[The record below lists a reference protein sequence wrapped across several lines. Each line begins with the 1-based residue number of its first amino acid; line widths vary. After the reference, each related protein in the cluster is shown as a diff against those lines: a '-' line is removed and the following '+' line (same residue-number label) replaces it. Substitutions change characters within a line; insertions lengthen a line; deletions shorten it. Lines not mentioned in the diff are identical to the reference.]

1 MRMNTRNILTVV
13 FLVFAWQFSF
23 GQKQNYT
30 PKIEPC
36 ACAFKA
42 DSGLKT
48 SCYYLI
54 VPENRNKP
62 NGKTIKLP
70 FIYVES
76 NNPNKHKD
84 PVLYTAGG
92 PGASS
97 LGGVRFIHQ
106 RAFIKDRDYIAFEQR
121 GTYNAK
127 PWLNCTEV
135 PEAIKESYHRGLNRD
150 SMVLLAVKACRKRLI
165 GQGID

>member
-1 MRMNTRNILTVV
+1 MKKYLLLILSSL
-13 FLVFAWQFSF
+13 FILQASFA
-23 GQKQNYT
+23 QNKGYT

-36 ACAFKA
+36 ACVFKS
-42 DSGLKT
+42 DSLKT
-48 SCYYLI
+48 KCAYLI

-62 NGKTIKLP
+62 DGKTIKLP

-76 NNPNKHKD
+76 KNPDKHKD

-97 LGGVRFIHQ
+97 LSGVRFIHN
-106 RAFIKDRDYIAFEQR
+106 RAFIKERDYIAFEQR

-127 PWLNCTEV
+127 PWLNCSEV
-135 PEAIKESYHRGLNRD
+135 PEAIKESYRKGLN
-150 SMVLLAVKACRKRLI
+150 
-165 GQGID
+165 

>member
-1 MRMNTRNILTVV
+1 MIKPSALIILFVLLSQLSAT
-13 FLVFAWQFSF
+13 AQ
-23 GQKQNYT
+23 QKGYT

-42 DSGLKT
+42 DSSMKT
-48 SCYYLI
+48 RCAYLI
-54 VPENRNKP
+54 VPENRKKP
-62 NGKTIKLP
+62 GGKTIKLP

-76 NNPNKHKD
+76 NNPNKLKD

-106 RAFIKDRDYIAFEQR
+106 RGFIKDHDYIAFFEQR
-121 GTYNAK
+121 GTY
-127 PWLNCTEV
+127 
-135 PEAIKESYHRGLNRD
+135 
-150 SMVLLAVKACRKRLI
+150 
-165 GQGID
+165 